1 MRGIFTS
8 CFVWGRAFKKYEK
21 KLAAT
26 DQELVGILHAIESY
40 RQFLSNGQPFVILTD
55 HLSLCFIQNLKY
67 ASSPKLARYSLLLQH
82 LQFQVVHIKGKSNVL
97 PDFLSRY
104 PIKSD
109 DETEDPPTPTPNSLL
124 DVDHFNYLSSIQ
136 VEQVVEDLEL
146 HNRRTDETRRRA
158 FRVYELLPIEAQIA
172 PQAQQSKGGK
182 SSKKGQT
189 QRKEQTTAN
198 TATGT
203 DVDVDA
209 QLMDTDMQQMYDG
222 LRNQL
227 IPVVNL
233 QTQAHND
240 AFVAAMIEYLTT
252 GQLPTDRDLAKRLLF
267 QTEDFFHFE

>member
-1 MRGIFTS
+1 LPSSRRCGGIFTS

-26 DQELVGILHAIESY
+26 DQELVGVLHAIESY

-82 LQFQVVHIKGKSNVL
+82 LQFRVEHIKGKSNVL

-136 VEQVVEDLEL
+136 VEEVVEDLEL
-146 HNRRTDETRRRA
+146 HNRRTDEIRRRA
-158 FRVYELLPIEAQIA
+158 L
-172 PQAQQSKGGK
+172 
-182 SSKKGQT
+182 
-189 QRKEQTTAN
+189 
-198 TATGT
+198 
-203 DVDVDA
+203 
-209 QLMDTDMQQMYDG
+209 
-222 LRNQL
+222 
-227 IPVVNL
+227 
-233 QTQAHND
+233 
-240 AFVAAMIEYLTT
+240 
-252 GQLPTDRDLAKRLLF
+252 
-267 QTEDFFHFE
+267 